1 VARVQGLNLPS
12 YTGFVMPRLEPQKNP
27 AGEITDVAI
36 SYPLDFTA
44 QMLEYSAATR
54 SLR

>member
-1 VARVQGLNLPS
+1 VDRLHLPS
-12 YTGFVMPRLEPQKNP
+12 YSGFVMPRLEAK
-27 AGEITDVAI
+27 TDGTGTILDVEM

-54 SLR
+54 HLRA

>member
-1 VARVQGLNLPS
+1 M
-12 YTGFVMPRLEPQKNP
+12 VMPKLAATAGAN
-27 AGEITDVAI
+27 GEITDVTI
-36 SYPLDFTA
+36 SYPRSLTE